1 MTALMPYIDVLLY
14 ALIALPPLALALGAL
29 SIKHDSAAV
38 SLLTGV
44 RAVLQSLL
52 NMIGRATAWLSLIMV
67 LVMFTIV
74 LMRYVFGISF
84 IWLQESITYMHG
96 LLFMLASAY
105 TLSID
110 GHVRVDIF
118 YREASE
124 HKKAITNLLGIY
136 LLLFPF
142 MFLIVDM
149 ALPYVQTAWEVR
161 EGSKETSGIQ
171 AIYLLKTVI
180 LAFAWTMILQGISL
194 ACSAALYL
202 LGAAESQ
209 NPFAED
215 ESIQSE
221 RASDNG

>member
-1 MTALMPYIDVLLY
+1 
-14 ALIALPPLALALGAL
+14 
-29 SIKHDSAAV
+29 
-38 SLLTGV
+38 
-44 RAVLQSLL
+44 
-52 NMIGRATAWLSLIMV
+52 MIGRATAWLSLIMV